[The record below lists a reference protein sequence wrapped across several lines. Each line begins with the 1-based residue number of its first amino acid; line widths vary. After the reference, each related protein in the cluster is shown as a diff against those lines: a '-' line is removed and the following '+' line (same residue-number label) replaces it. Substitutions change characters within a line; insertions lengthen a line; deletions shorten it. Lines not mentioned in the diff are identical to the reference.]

1 MHYRMD
7 PLWNSLIIAG
17 LEGGKPFLG
26 SVNMIGVAFSD
37 DHLAT
42 GTAVM
47 SSAQDL
53 IHCFERS
60 QNVAQLGICHA
71 VTSVVQ

>member
-1 MHYRMD
+1 MD

-17 LEGGKPFLG
+17 LEGGKAFLG

-42 GTAVM
+42 GAFRM
-47 SSAQDL
+47 HA
-53 IHCFERS
+53 HCTRLLTCQE
-60 QNVAQLGICHA
+60 L
-71 VTSVVQ
+71 